1 MKSMGSIARE
11 WCVASLFVGA
21 AAAAGASPLRAQDD
35 QLAERAKRAGEV
47 LTELTSVPD
56 HSPPKALLNQAVCVA
71 VVPGVVQA
79 GFGVGGRVGFGLVSC
94 RTSTGW
100 SWPAFVGL
108 KGGSFGLQIGAQSVD
123 VVLIFI
129 NANAARTVAGSS
141 FDIGGEASVAAGPLG
156 RDVSA
161 ATDYRA
167 EAEIYSYSKSKGL
180 FAGIKIAGT
189 KWEVD
194 YSANKKAYASTADS
208 LQGGTRA
215 SVGKQ
220 LLTNGSAA
228 PAIVRPFPRE
238 SPPARRRPH
247 ELSPDLADR
256 RCARRAALAVGQA
269 VGAAMATPTAL
280 LRRLTALHEI
290 RCLWVCTFYR
300 NCVRALS

>member
-1 MKSMGSIARE
+1 MITISLEIEDTMKSIGSIARE

-21 AAAAGASPLRAQDD
+21 AAAAGAFPLRAQDD
-35 QLAERAKRAGEV
+35 QLADRAKRAGEV
-47 LTELTSVPD
+47 LSELTSMPD
-56 HSPPKALLNQAVCVA
+56 RSPPKALLNEAVCVA

-79 GFGVGGRVGFGLVSC
+79 GFGIGGRAGFGLVSC
-94 RTSTGW
+94 RTATGW

-129 NANAARTVAGSS
+129 NANAPRTVAGSS
-141 FDIGGEASVAAGPLG
+141 FDIGGEVSVAAGPLG

-215 SVGKQ
+215 SVAKQ

-228 PAIVRPFPRE
+228 PAIVQPFLE
-238 SPPARRRPH
+238 SLRQH
-247 ELSPDLADR
+247 VAD
-256 RCARRAALAVGQA
+256 GH
-269 VGAAMATPTAL
+269 T
-280 LRRLTALHEI
+280 
-290 RCLWVCTFYR
+290 
-300 NCVRALS
+300 S